1 MTPPIRTVRLRFRLT
16 ILLALVSSGCGQP
29 LTPALS
35 HIVEIRSAFTLAPIA
50 HAHLS
55 ALLDDRTSVP
65 TGETDVAGR
74 WAFSV
79 QSDVGYTVFV
89 EASGYTPK
97 HATVEHAKDVPILIV
112 VLSPLNEP

>member
-1 MTPPIRTVRLRFRLT
+1 MRLHLAV
-16 ILLALVSSGCGQP
+16 LLALLSNDCGQP

-35 HIVEIRSAFTLAPIA
+35 RIVEVRSAFTLAPVA

-74 WAFSV
+74 WVFAV

-89 EASGYTPK
+89 EASGYAPK